1 MILNTR
7 ANHCLAVPSSET
19 YESHQAICP
28 RDGEGRPL
36 RGCSGLGLVRG
47 LWWPGSRLGATEL
60 KCEGLGSGSL
70 PVRAARPADP
80 GGFRVSWELW

>member
-1 MILNTR
+1 M
-7 ANHCLAVPSSET
+7 
-19 YESHQAICP
+19 
-28 RDGEGRPL
+28 
-36 RGCSGLGLVRG
+36 GLVRG

-70 PVRAARPADP
+70 PVGAARPADP